1 MENQNIMDANFVPEE
16 FQTPYDIVELPSQG
30 LLYPNKKSKVK
41 LEYLTALDENIL
53 SSPNISNNSSSMLDI
68 LLERKIKD
76 LGFDHSELLV
86 GDRLALLIYLRV
98 TGFGEKYVQL
108 VIDPKTKNLVEGE
121 VDLSKLKSKQ
131 LKVKPDNSGLFDF
144 ILPESGKNIKFKLL
158 NAKDE
163 EIIESKN
170 KQMRERFNS
179 EENFTPI
186 LRLEQTIQSIDGE
199 TDKIKL
205 SNTIKRLK
213 ILDVR
218 NFNKYATSIEPGIDF
233 ETEARIQGGE
243 SVSCFLRISSSFFWP
258 EL

>member
-1 MENQNIMDANFVPEE
+1 MENQNTINPNFVPDE
-16 FQTPYDIVELPSQG
+16 FKVPYDIVELPSQG

-41 LEYLTALDENIL
+41 VEFLTALDENIL
-53 SSPNISNNSSSMLDI
+53 SSPNISSNSSSMLDI
-68 LLERKIKD
+68 LIERKIKD

-98 TGFGEKYVQL
+98 TGFGSNYKQL

-121 VDLSKLKSKQ
+121 VDLSALKTKKLKVS
-131 LKVKPDNSGLFDF
+131 PDNNGLFDYK
-144 ILPESGKNIKFKLL
+144 LPESEKIVKFKLTT
-158 NAKDE
+158 AKDE
-163 EIIESKN
+163 EIIETKDS
-170 KQMRERFNS
+170 QMKERLNS

-186 LRLEQTIQSIDGE
+186 LRLEQMIHSIDGE

-218 NFNKYATSIEPGIDF
+218 NFNKYVSDIEPGIDF
-233 ETEARIQGGE
+233 KTKARIQGGE